1 MREGHLNACRFL
13 ITHKIDTLIVSGSGQ
28 TAFDIAATPNI
39 QQLLLSMSAI
49 DAWKDFHARVFFSIA
64 CENEKLVSTPN
75 ATDLELQLLEA
86 SKSGDL
92 DVVKV
97 CSFDILSLS
106 EKELFFGSVY

>member
-1 MREGHLNACRFL
+1 
-13 ITHKIDTLIVSGSGQ
+13 LIVSSSGQ

-39 QQLLLSMSAI
+39 QQLLLTY
-49 DAWKDFHARVFFSIA
+49 
-64 CENEKLVSTPN
+64 ENEKLVSTPN

-97 CSFDILSLS
+97 CSLNILYLS
-106 EKELFFGSVY
+106 